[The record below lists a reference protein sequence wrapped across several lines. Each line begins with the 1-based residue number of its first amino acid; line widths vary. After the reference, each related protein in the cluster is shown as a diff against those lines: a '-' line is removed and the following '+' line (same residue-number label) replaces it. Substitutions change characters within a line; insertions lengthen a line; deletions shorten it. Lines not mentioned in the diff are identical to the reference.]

1 MKEHGSR
8 CLLPVA
14 AALFCYL
21 GIIRWEGTALAQ
33 SSPGSVGEGLIVW
46 RGRECEVVDD
56 ASLQA
61 AFQNYLAA
69 PATSPEAAVVR
80 KNLLQQATSQLGAG
94 IAPSED
100 LGKAYLDLQ
109 RLAADP
115 LDGRRCRDLL
125 RAVVKASSVL
135 SRQQNPAATEAALR
149 RRKEILSW
157 NVQIEKKRS
166 AELLGD
172 AGPVRK
178 GRSVPTQASPPP
190 SPAAQQLEEVE
201 NELSM
206 MELGGEVGELQ
217 VKLELQDLAL
227 RFLERGDYPEAI
239 LAVRF
244 YRGLFGERNPRLRL
258 GPEAALE
265 IQPEGGEPMLGEIER
280 LATQALEGVA
290 KSLSDTATL
299 LQARATV
306 GASKHLVAAYAQGG
320 RTVDV
325 SAFPSESKVRILE
338 QAEGEKKAMEL
349 IRKKD
354 FAAAAVKLA
363 EIESNSSDFDGKDL
377 RATIE
382 SSKSLAAVHLAAAV
396 RAGQEGKSDVVMD
409 ELKQSADLWPGNP
422 KLNRVIAEYQG
433 NARMQSQ
440 RAEEFDT
447 LLAAGRDEE
456 IEKESGRF
464 AMAFADLP
472 IRQAELAQVLERAR
486 TVKEGVGRARRL
498 RDFGSL
504 VASWELAEWLCVK
517 YPGRKDLESFR
528 AGMLPGVEDL
538 VAGLKRARALEG
550 KEPASSLSLYLQ
562 LQERFPQSS
571 RAKEG
576 VGRVSSSLLAR

>member
-1 MKEHGSR
+1 MKEHGFR
-8 CLLPVA
+8 CLLPVVL
-14 AALFCYL
+14 ALVYYL
-21 GIIRWEGTALAQ
+21 CITGGASASL
-33 SSPGSVGEGLIVW
+33 SDFSPGNMGEGLIVW
-46 RGRECEVVDD
+46 REGECKVVDD
-56 ASLQA
+56 TTLQA
-61 AFQNYLAA
+61 AFLNYLATPSTA
-69 PATSPEAAVVR
+69 PEAAAVR
-80 KNLLQQATSQLGAG
+80 RSLLQQASAQLGAG
-94 IAPSED
+94 IAASSD
-100 LGKAYLDLQ
+100 LGKAYLVLQ

-125 RAVVKASSVL
+125 SAVVKASSVL
-135 SRQQNPAATEAALR
+135 SMQQNPAANEAALR

-166 AELLGD
+166 AELLAD
-172 AGPVRK
+172 AGPARK
-178 GRSVPTQASPPP
+178 SMTVPTPASLPL
-190 SPAAQQLEEVE
+190 SPAAQQLNEVE
-201 NELSM
+201 SELSM

-227 RFLERGDYPEAI
+227 RFLERGDYSEAI

-280 LATQALEGVA
+280 LAALTLEGIA
-290 KSLSDTATL
+290 KSLSDTAFL

-306 GASKHLVAAYAQGG
+306 GASKRLVAAYAQGG

-325 SAFPSESKVRILE
+325 MAFPSESKMRILE

-409 ELKQSADLWPGNP
+409 DLKQSADLWPDNP
-422 KLNRVIAEYQG
+422 ELKRVIAEYQG
-433 NARMQSQ
+433 NARMQ
-440 RAEEFDT
+440 RECAEEFDA
-447 LLAAGRDEE
+447 LLAAGKDEK
-456 IEKESGRF
+456 IEKESVRF
-464 AMAFADLP
+464 AAVFADLP
-472 IRQAELAQVLERAR
+472 TRQAELAQVLERVR
-486 TVKEGVGRARRL
+486 TVSEGMAQARRL
-498 RDFGSL
+498 RDVGSV
-504 VASWELAEWLCVK
+504 VASWELADSLCAK
-517 YPGRKDLESFR
+517 YPGRKDLESLR
-528 AGMLPGVEDL
+528 ENMLPGVKDL
-538 VAGLKRARALEG
+538 ATGLKKARALES
-550 KEPASSLSLYLQ
+550 KEPASALALYLQ
-562 LQERFPQSS
+562 LKESFPQSEQS
-571 RAKEG
+571 EAGIKH
-576 VGRVSSSLLAR
+576 VSSELLAR